1 MLSYS
6 RVVKLDSKI
15 YEHMHFNRS
24 GVPWQTLYTTIAW
37 FASRWHCV
45 WPGADLLSCRTFGS
59 LPAFRC
65 GVDCRRICMEELQRG
80 EIAWPLPGANGV
92 GKWHTC
98 ETGQRKLVE
107 ISFRDNGL
115 LIRRGGQHQQE
126 KVLFPSLG
134 AKCLAV
140 VAATNR
146 RFQRE
151 GEGQKCPMLQMRLPQ
166 GIQAT

>member
-1 MLSYS
+1 M
-6 RVVKLDSKI
+6 
-15 YEHMHFNRS
+15 
-24 GVPWQTLYTTIAW
+24 G
-37 FASRWHCV
+37 
-45 WPGADLLSCRTFGS
+45 
-59 LPAFRC
+59 
-65 GVDCRRICMEELQRG
+65 ELQRG

-98 ETGQRKLVE
+98 DTGQRKLVE

-126 KVLFPSLG
+126 KVRFPSLG

-140 VAATNR
+140 VAETNR

-166 GIQAT
+166 GIQLNSGAMIGPAVLREAFYKRFPETAPGG